1 MNIKELLTKDRIS
14 FNLEGLTK
22 EEVIDELIE
31 MLFKD
36 NVIEDK
42 DKFKIAV
49 MKREE
54 EFSTG
59 IGYGIGIPH
68 GKSEFVTEAA
78 IAFGIS
84 KNGVDFDSMDG
95 KPAHLIFLIAVPEK
109 LDDIHLKVLSYIS
122 RRLMHNE
129 VRQAIMEAENYDD
142 IIKAFEK

>member
-1 MNIKELLTKDRIS
+1 MDIEELLTKDRIS
-14 FNLEGLTK
+14 FNLKGLTK

-31 MLFKD
+31 ILFND

-59 IGYGIGIPH
+59 IGNGIGIPH
-68 GKSEFVTEAA
+68 GKSKFVTEAA

-95 KPAHLIFLIAVPEK
+95 EPAHLIFLIAVPEK
-109 LDDIHLKVLSYIS
+109 SDDIHLKVLSYIS

-129 VRQAIMEAENYDD
+129 VRQALIEAENYDD

>member
-1 MNIKELLTKDRIS
+1 MDIEELLTKDRIS
-14 FNLEGLTK
+14 FNLKGLTK

-31 MLFKD
+31 ILFND

-42 DKFKIAV
+42 HKFKIAV

-59 IGYGIGIPH
+59 IGNGIGIPH
-68 GKSEFVTEAA
+68 GKSKFVTEAA

-95 KPAHLIFLIAVPEK
+95 EPAHLIFLIAVPEK
-109 LDDIHLKVLSYIS
+109 SDDIHLKVLSYIS

-129 VRQAIMEAENYDD
+129 VRQALIEAENYDD

>member
-1 MNIKELLTKDRIS
+1 MDIKELLTKGRIS
-14 FNLEGLTK
+14 FNLKGSTK

-31 MLFKD
+31 MLFND
-36 NVIEDK
+36 NVIKDK

-59 IGYGIGIPH
+59 IGNGIGIPH

-95 KPAHLIFLIAVPEK
+95 EPAHLIFLIAVPEK
-109 LDDIHLKVLSYIS
+109 SDDIHLKVLSYIS

-129 VRQAIMEAENYDD
+129 VRQALMEVKNYDD
-142 IIKAFEK
+142 IVKAFEK

>member
-1 MNIKELLTKDRIS
+1 MNIKELLTKERIS
-14 FNLEGLTK
+14 FNLKGLTK

-31 MLFKD
+31 ILFND

-54 EFSTG
+54 KFSTG
-59 IGYGIGIPH
+59 IGNGVGIPH
-68 GKSEFVTEAA
+68 GKNKFVTEAA

-95 KPAHLIFLIAVPEK
+95 EPAHLIFLIVVPEK
-109 LDDIHLKVLSYIS
+109 SNDIHLKVLSYIS

-129 VRQAIMEAENYDD
+129 VRQALIEAENYDD